1 LPIKPIPFNIST
13 FITTLR
19 KRQTMKHSISRRSA
33 LTALTAAAM
42 ASLPGQTWAQA
53 ERSIKF
59 ILPNATGSG
68 VDAITRSAAPA
79 LGKALGANV
88 VVENQAGA
96 SGVIGLQALAKNP
109 PDGFTLSVVSNNVVI
124 FPSVMKNLP
133 FDMPGDFTPIA
144 VIGSTPM
151 VLVVNP
157 QKVTATQS
165 RDFIA
170 ALKAK
175 PDGYNFGSGG
185 TGTILHLAGEM
196 FLDEAGA
203 KARHIPYKGVG
214 PMVTDL
220 LGGQIDFGVLALPS
234 VAQHIKSGALRAI
247 GMCADKRTQA
257 APDIPTFV
265 EQGLTGYNMEA
276 WFAVIGPKGM
286 TGPQVKKVHDAVTA
300 AFNDPT
306 VKETMAKQGNTI
318 NISSTENA
326 QKAFRSEMARYA
338 ALVKKVGIEPQ

>member
-1 LPIKPIPFNIST
+1 MNSF
-13 FITTLR
+13 R
-19 KRQTMKHSISRRSA
+19 ARRQTLSWMA
-33 LTALTAAAM
+33 LGATQAV
-42 ASLPGQTWAQA
+42 LPFVTLNAFAQSDRA
-53 ERSIKF
+53 VKF

-68 VDAITRSAAPA
+68 VDAITRSVAPA
-79 LGKALGANV
+79 LSKSLGYSV
-88 VVENQAGA
+88 VIENQAGA
-96 SGVIGLQALAKNP
+96 SGVIGLQSLAKSA

-124 FPSVMKNLP
+124 FPSVMKSLP

-144 VIGSTPM
+144 VVGSTPM

-157 QKVTATQS
+157 QRMNATNS
-165 RDFIA
+165 KEFIA

-196 FLDEAGA
+196 FLDEAKATA
-203 KARHIPYKGVG
+203 KHIPYKGVG

-220 LGGQIDFGVLALPS
+220 IGGQIDFAVAALPS
-234 VAQHIKSGALRAI
+234 VQQHIKSGALRAI

-265 EQGLTGYNMEA
+265 EQGLSAYSVEA

-286 TGPQVKKVHDAVTA
+286 SPASVKKVHDAVTA
-300 AFNDPT
+300 VFNDSA
-306 VKETMAKQGNTI
+306 VKETMMKQGNTI
-318 NISSTENA
+318 SIGSIEQA
-326 QKAFRSEMARYA
+326 QKTFKSELVRFAN
-338 ALVKKVGIEPQ
+338 LVKKVGIEPQ

>member
-1 LPIKPIPFNIST
+1 
-13 FITTLR
+13 
-19 KRQTMKHSISRRSA
+19 MKHPITRRTALAA
-33 LTALTAAAM
+33 LTSAA
-42 ASLPGQTWAQA
+42 LPGLSLAQSD
-53 ERSIKF
+53 RPIKF

-68 VDAITRSAAPA
+68 VDAITRAAAPA

-96 SGVIGLQALAKNP
+96 GGLVGLQALSKNP

-124 FPSVMKNLP
+124 FPSVMKSLP

-144 VIGSTPM
+144 IVGSTPM
-151 VLVVNP
+151 ILVVNP
-157 QKVTATQS
+157 QKVSAINS
-165 RDFIA
+165 REFIA

-185 TGTILHLAGEM
+185 NGTILHLAAEM
-196 FLDEAGA
+196 FLDEA
-203 KARHIPYKGVG
+203 KVSARHIPYKGVG

-220 LGGQIDFGVLALPS
+220 LGGQIDFGVVALPS
-234 VAQHIKSGALRAI
+234 VQQHIKSGALRAI
-247 GMCADKRTQA
+247 GACADKRTAA

-265 EQGLTGYNMEA
+265 EQGLTGYTMEA

-286 TGPQVKKVHDAVTA
+286 APAQVKKVHDAVVA
-300 AFNDPT
+300 AFNDPG

-318 NISSTENA
+318 SITSTEQA
-326 QKAFRSEMARYA
+326 QKGFRTELAKYA
-338 ALVKKVGIEPQ
+338 ALVKKAGIEPQ